1 LPRLLS
7 LLENLTNWYIRFNR
21 KRLKGQADIDAK
33 DTICALNTLFEV
45 LFTLV
50 RALAPFMPFL
60 TEHIYRLLAPH
71 IPGSTTEKD
80 QRSVHFLAFPD
91 AREDLFD
98 QVIERRVSRM
108 QKVIELGRSAR
119 DKSNVGLKTP
129 LRTLIVLASSEY
141 VDDVRPLESY
151 IQEELNIRELVLTSD
166 EKAYNVRLRAIPVW
180 AVIGQKFKKEA
191 QILRKSLQNL
201 TNEQVDAFIR
211 DKSVTVDGFELDNED
226 LIVVKEIGNDHGSAD
241 EVIRWASTSDN
252 EVIILLDPTLYPD
265 LHNEGLGRDLIS
277 RVQQLRKRGG
287 LSPTDDV
294 RMEYAILQNPLN
306 IDFRSI
312 VAAQEEIIKSSVR
325 GMVVESSPGVEQ
337 NKLIVEET
345 QDLTGVTLSLRL
357 LKI

>member
-1 LPRLLS
+1 M
-7 LLENLTNWYIRFNR
+7 
-21 KRLKGQADIDAK
+21 
-33 DTICALNTLFEV
+33 CALNTLFEV

-50 RALAPFMPFL
+50 RALAPFIPFL

-71 IPGSTTEKD
+71 IPNSTTEKD

-91 AREDLFD
+91 AREELFD
-98 QVIERRVSRM
+98 QAIERRVSRM
-108 QKVIELGRSAR
+108 QKVIELGRAAR

-141 VDDVRPLESY
+141 VDDVRSLESY
-151 IQEELNIRELVLTSD
+151 VQEELNIRELVLTSD
-166 EKAYNVRLRAIPVW
+166 EKAYNVRLRAVPMW

-211 DKSVTVDGFELDNED
+211 DKRVTVDGFELDNED
-226 LIVVKEIGNDHGSAD
+226 LIVVKEFREIGNDHGSAD
-241 EVIRWASTSDN
+241 EAIKWASTSDN
-252 EVIILLDPTLYPD
+252 EAIILLDPTLYPD

-277 RVQQLRKRGG
+277 RVQRLRKRGG

-294 RMEYAILQNPLN
+294 RMEYAILQNPWN

-325 GMVVESSPGVEQ
+325 GMVVESSPDAEQ

-345 QDLTGVTLSLRL
+345 QDLSGVTLSLRL